1 MSCKCK
7 NNEYHPCQHGGECQC
22 GGKCKN
28 DESYSNAVGN
38 INVFKEDKG
47 SRKKFI
53 GFIIGGIILTGVSLI
68 IVKNLI

>member
-28 DESYSNAVGN
+28 DDSYLNIVGN
-38 INVFKEDKG
+38 IDVFKDEKG
-47 SRKKFI
+47 SRKKLV
-53 GFIIGGIILTGVSLI
+53 GYIIGGFVLAIVSIFLI
-68 IVKNLI
+68 RKLI